1 MNLLGD
7 IVAPERR
14 SDELAYERPGERA
27 QSYSYSAFCT
37 DAWKAG
43 NLMRHYGVR
52 EGATVGIVD
61 GPKQPTDSQDREGT
75 PALPALVGF
84 FGAALLGAD
93 VRFDPPTE
101 PDVRALIAPTAW
113 LEAYDLPPGS
123 KALGFGANPEDPTVA
138 QFERELW
145 SENPIPFPSEFGPET
160 TALQTET
167 ETFDHATLLA
177 SAEAI
182 VAEFDLTA
190 EDAVAVDASLASPGT
205 VVAGVLAP
213 LVAGG
218 TVTVGGNSETAQD
231 AALVVSETAEGE
243 NVLRPAD
250 VLDYSPG
257 RT

>member
-7 IVAPERR
+7 LVAPERR
-14 SDELAYERPGERA
+14 SEELAYELPGERA

-61 GPKQPTDSQDREGT
+61 GPKQPSGPDDREGT

-84 FGAALLGAD
+84 FGAALLGAT

-101 PDVRALIAPTAW
+101 PDVRALVGPTAW
-113 LEAYDLPPGS
+113 LDDYDLPPGS

-145 SENPIPFPSEFGPET
+145 SENPIPFPSEFDSET
-160 TALQTET
+160 TILQTES
-167 ETFDHATLLA
+167 ETFDHASLLSTA
-177 SAEAI
+177 DAV
-182 VAEFDLTA
+182 VAEWDLTG
-190 EDAVAVDASLASPGT
+190 EDSVAVDASLAAPGT

-213 LVAGG
+213 LMAGG
-218 TVTVGGNSETAQD
+218 AITVSED
-231 AALVVSETAEGE
+231 AEGPDPALVVSETASGE

-250 VLDYSPG
+250 VFDYSPG